1 MRNKFTQGHIR
12 ALDHS
17 MNVYKTRGWLIKQYE
32 IQGRIIL
39 EKLLKRVAS
48 QFPSFDTIQDM
59 IRPFK
64 KLDGFAPNMRTYF
77 AHIEIAEMADFM
89 PFLRLCDS
97 GWLVVPMYK
106 GGMTLIMA
114 TTPHLIENIRVFQ
127 VMQRG
132 EQA

>member
-1 MRNKFTQGHIR
+1 MSNKFTQAHIH

-48 QFPSFDTIQDM
+48 QFPSLDTIQDM

-97 GWLVVPMYK
+97 GWLVVPMFK

-127 VMQRG
+127 AMQRG